1 MSESERARERES
13 ERERERVHL
22 QPALLAYNTPLA
34 DSKASKLVVKPV
46 VKPVVKLVVKILL
59 SWTRRLELEE
69 GKSTTVVVKLVIK
82 L

>member
-1 MSESERARERES
+1 MRARTRASERES
-13 ERERERVHL
+13 ERERVHL

-46 VKPVVKLVVKILL
+46 VKLLVKILL
-59 SWTRRLELEE
+59 CWTRRLELEE